1 MTLSFLAPA
10 ADAVIPSSSESAEE
24 GADASA
30 AVEITTD
37 EVSIEASQVV
47 STGETAGAE
56 AENGAGETGLEDGVA
71 AADELRD
78 AVSSQSDAA
87 GSFVDTLD
95 ALAIEVGS
103 MRLSLWDAIVAIGL
117 LAAVIAAAWF
127 AVRLCAMLLRRFTSF
142 DQSQSLLAEKISTI
156 LIWSAA
162 FFVGVDILGIDLTAL
177 AVFSGAFGLAIGFGL
192 QKTFG
197 NLIAGII
204 LLMDKSI
211 KPGDVIAVTD
221 AVGNER
227 FGQIRKIGV
236 RAVSVTTRDQREYLI
251 PNENLMVN
259 QVENWSYSSKNVR
272 MQVPVGVSYNADL
285 KLAETL
291 MLEAAA
297 ESPRVLKSPPP
308 TIWLSEYG
316 DNSVNF
322 IIHCWISDPEDG
334 VGNIRSD
341 VLKKLWWKLK
351 ENEIEIPFPQRDLHL
366 RDNDQFERLIEALAA
381 SGKTHK

>member
-56 AENGAGETGLEDGVA
+56 AEDATGETGLEDGVA

-381 SGKTHK
+381 SGKTRQ

>member
-37 EVSIEASQVV
+37 EVAIEASQVV
-47 STGETAGAE
+47 SSGETAEAA
-56 AENGAGETGLEDGVA
+56 AENGTGETGLEDGVA